1 MDIGCGHAGPTFR
14 AESQTPDR
22 RASWMPSYILR
33 NINQDMWESV
43 KERAKSEGLTL
54 REIALALLSAYA
66 SQKVSV
72 SGASMTKRS
81 TR

>member
-1 MDIGCGHAGPTFR
+1 
-14 AESQTPDR
+14 
-22 RASWMPSYILR
+22 MPSYILR
-33 NINQDMWESV
+33 NINPDMWDSV

-66 SQKVSV
+66 EKRVTV
-72 SGASMTKRS
+72 SGASLTKRS

>member
-1 MDIGCGHAGPTFR
+1 
-14 AESQTPDR
+14 
-22 RASWMPSYILR
+22 MPSYILR